1 MRKITEKLYFFTKL
15 SSSIVL
21 FAIII
26 VLLGLFYK
34 SYKSL
39 EENSEK
45 VINEKIDNNN
55 IINDQIKDTNLLL
68 SDLIKKIDIIEKEI
82 NSIKKNNES
91 LSDNK
96 LNEEI
101 DKLYK
106 KIDELSKVDFIKKEN
121 NELNK
126 LNENQGIVL
135 SEYYNILNLSLE
147 KGINFSDTLEELLT
161 LTDNDFEKSNLE
173 KLLIISYDN
182 ILSFDELNYN
192 FDISTNAFL
201 KNYLISKSE
210 YSYFI
215 KLFLKFFSLRPDTQK
230 NIYDENI
237 KRVSFAKNH
246 LNNKDIDKALNE
258 INKLNNKYDHFNNW
272 IKEANKYAESY
283 NLILR
288 AQENNLKS

>member
-82 NSIKKNNES
+82 NNIKKNNES

-101 DKLYK
+101 DKL
-106 KIDELSKVDFIKKEN
+106 IKVFPK
-121 NELNK
+121 
-126 LNENQGIVL
+126 
-135 SEYYNILNLSLE
+135 
-147 KGINFSDTLEELLT
+147 
-161 LTDNDFEKSNLE
+161 
-173 KLLIISYDN
+173 
-182 ILSFDELNYN
+182 
-192 FDISTNAFL
+192 
-201 KNYLISKSE
+201 
-210 YSYFI
+210 
-215 KLFLKFFSLRPDTQK
+215 
-230 NIYDENI
+230 
-237 KRVSFAKNH
+237 
-246 LNNKDIDKALNE
+246 
-258 INKLNNKYDHFNNW
+258 
-272 IKEANKYAESY
+272 
-283 NLILR
+283 
-288 AQENNLKS
+288 

>member
-1 MRKITEKLYFFTKL
+1 RKITEKLYFFTKL

-237 KRVSFAKNH
+237 KEFLLQK
-246 LNNKDIDKALNE
+246 I
-258 INKLNNKYDHFNNW
+258 I
-272 IKEANKYAESY
+272 
-283 NLILR
+283 
-288 AQENNLKS
+288 